1 MQTVVDLLR
10 HRAQTQTN
18 QAAYIFL
25 KNGELNPT
33 QLTYG
38 ELAERAEAIA
48 THLVAHTH
56 AHTHERALLIY
67 PYESGLEFITAFYAC
82 LCAGVVAV
90 PCHPPRNQ
98 QDFTDLQA
106 RLTSAQANIILTET
120 AFRPKL
126 ASLAPQHWIITNQLS
141 SVVLRSP
148 LPAIAPET
156 LAFLQ
161 YTSGS
166 TGIPKGVMVTHAC
179 IRSNQRTLEIA
190 FGSTPA
196 TISVGWLPLF
206 HDMGLIG
213 NVLQPLHLGIPSILM
228 SPLAFIQKPIRWLQ
242 ALSHYQATTS
252 GAPNFAYDLLCR
264 QTTPQQRQDLDL
276 SHWEVAFTGAEPIRT
291 KTLDQFAATFA
302 PCGFRPPAFYPC
314 YGMAEAILLITGGIK
329 TELPKIIY
337 LNQTFL
343 KENRVIETSAAHP
356 DTRPIAGC
364 GRTWLD
370 TQIVIVDPA
379 TLTPCSPN
387 QIGEIWVTGSGI
399 GKGYWNLPEQTQQTF
414 QATLKNDPNQT
425 FLRTGDLGFLKNQ
438 ELYITGRLK
447 EILVFW
453 GFNHYPQHIE
463 QTAENCHPAL
473 RPNASAA
480 FSIPADGEEI
490 DGEEKLVLAL
500 EVDRH
505 HRHTLDVEATVEAIR
520 WAVFDQHFIDV
531 YAIAFLKPG
540 SIPKT
545 SSGKIQRQICQEKF
559 LAQQL
564 NLVAEWRSPQPHDI
578 TTLLN
583 KYLAPSTHAQRY
595 LFLLRGKIKR
605 SLSLLLNR

>member
-10 HRAQTQTN
+10 HRAQVQANQT
-18 QAAYIFL
+18 AYIFL
-25 KNGELNPT
+25 KNGELAPT
-33 QLTYG
+33 LITYA
-38 ELAERAEAIA
+38 ELAGKAEAIA
-48 THLVAHTH
+48 THLAPYAT
-56 AHTHERALLIY
+56 ERALLIY
-67 PYESGLEFITAFYAC
+67 SYESGLEFITAFYAC
-82 LCAGVVAV
+82 LCAGVIAV

-106 RLTSAQANIILTET
+106 RLTSAQAKIILTE
-120 AFRPKL
+120 AALHSKLRPL
-126 ASLAPQHWIITNQLS
+126 TPQSWIITNQLA
-141 SVVLRSP
+141 SVGRSP
-148 LPAIAPET
+148 LPLITAEH

-179 IRSNQRTLEIA
+179 IRSNQKTLEIA
-190 FGSTPA
+190 FGSNPQ

-213 NVLQPLHLGIPSILM
+213 NILQPLHLGIPSILM
-228 SPLAFIQKPIRWLQ
+228 SPLAFIQKPVRWLQ

-264 QTTPQQRQDLDL
+264 QTTPQQRQTLDL

-291 KTLDQFAATFA
+291 QTLSQFAATFA
-302 PCGFRPPAFYPC
+302 PCGFRSRAFYPC
-314 YGMAEAILLITGGIK
+314 YGMAEATLLITGSIK
-329 TELPKIIY
+329 TEPPTIID
-337 LNQTFL
+337 LNPVFL
-343 KENRVIETSAAHP
+343 KENRAIETSAADP
-356 DTRPIAGC
+356 EKRSIISC
-364 GRTWLD
+364 GRPWLD
-370 TQIVIVDPA
+370 TQIVIVDPQA
-379 TLTPCSPN
+379 LKPCPSD

-399 GKGYWNLPEQTQQTF
+399 GKGYWNLPEQTRQTF
-414 QATLKNDPNQT
+414 QATLTQYPDQT

-473 RPNASAA
+473 RSNASAA
-480 FSIPADGEEI
+480 FAVPVE
-490 DGEEKLVLAL
+490 GEEKLVIAL

-505 HRHTLDVEATVEAIR
+505 YRHSLDVETTVEAIR
-520 WAVFDQHFIDV
+520 WAVFDQHFVDV

-540 SIPKT
+540 SLPKT
-545 SSGKIQRQICQEKF
+545 SSGKIQRQTCQEKF

-578 TTLLN
+578 TTLLK
-583 KYLAPSTHAQRY
+583 KYLTPTTHVRRY
-595 LFLLRGKIKR
+595 LSLLRSKLKR
-605 SLSLLLNR
+605 SLSLLLKR

>member
-10 HRAQTQTN
+10 HRAQTQPHQT
-18 QAAYIFL
+18 AYIFL
-25 KNGELNPT
+25 KNGELENPT
-33 QLTYG
+33 HLTYG
-38 ELAERAEAIA
+38 ELAAKAEAIA
-48 THLVAHTH
+48 THLTPH
-56 AHTHERALLIY
+56 AHETALLIY

-82 LCAGVVAV
+82 LYAGVIAV
-90 PCHPPRNQ
+90 PCHPPRNP

-106 RLTSAQANIILTET
+106 RLTSAQAKIILT
-120 AFRPKL
+120 AAALRPKL
-126 ASLAPQHWIITNQLS
+126 HSLTPQHWLITHSLPPLS
-141 SVVLRSP
+141 PSP
-148 LPAIAPET
+148 SPAIAPET

-179 IRSNQRTLEIA
+179 IRSNQKTLEIA

-242 ALSHYQATTS
+242 AMSHYQATTS

-264 QTTPQQRQDLDL
+264 QTTPQQRQTLDL
-276 SHWEVAFTGAEPIRT
+276 SHWEVAFTGAEPVRA
-291 KTLDQFAATFA
+291 KTLTEFATAFA
-302 PCGFRPPAFYPC
+302 PSGFRPQAFYPC
-314 YGMAEAILLITGGIK
+314 YGMAEATLLITGGIK
-329 TELPKIIY
+329 AAPPPIIH
-337 LNQTFL
+337 LDEAAL
-343 KENRVIETSAAHP
+343 KENQVIATSATHP
-356 DTRPIAGC
+356 DTRPIVSC

-370 TQIVIVDPA
+370 TQIVIVDP
-379 TLTPCSPN
+379 TTFTPCPPD

-399 GKGYWNLPEQTQQTF
+399 AKGYWNLPEQTEQTF
-414 QATLKNDPNQT
+414 QATLKNHPNQT

-438 ELYITGRLK
+438 ELHITGRLK
-447 EILVFW
+447 EILIFW

-463 QTAENCHPAL
+463 QTVENCHPAL
-473 RPNASAA
+473 RLNASAA
-480 FSIPADGEEI
+480 FAIPI
-490 DGEEKLVLAL
+490 DGEAKLIIAP

-505 HRHTLDVEATVEAIR
+505 HRHSLDVEATVEAIR

-545 SSGKIQRQICQEKF
+545 SSGKIQRQACREKF
-559 LAQQL
+559 LTQQL

-578 TTLLN
+578 TTLLK
-583 KYLAPSTHAQRY
+583 KYLAPTTHAQRY

-605 SLSLLLNR
+605 SLSLLLKR

>member
-10 HRAQTQTN
+10 HRAQTQAN
-18 QAAYIFL
+18 QVAYIFL
-25 KNGELNPT
+25 KNGELDPT
-33 QLTYG
+33 PLTYG
-38 ELAERAEAIA
+38 ELAEKAEAIA
-48 THLVAHTH
+48 THLAPY
-56 AHTHERALLIY
+56 ANERALLIY
-67 PYESGLEFITAFYAC
+67 SYESGLEFITAFYAC
-82 LCAGVVAV
+82 LYAGVIAV

-106 RLTSAQANIILTET
+106 RLTSAQAKVILTE
-120 AFRPKL
+120 AILRPKL
-126 ASLAPQHWIITNQLS
+126 RSLNPQYWIITNQLTS
-141 SVVLRSP
+141 GERSP
-148 LPAIAPET
+148 LPTITPEH

-166 TGIPKGVMVTHAC
+166 TGIPKGVMVTHTC
-179 IRSNQRTLEIA
+179 IRSNQKTLEVA
-190 FGSTPA
+190 FGSTSN

-242 ALSHYQATTS
+242 AMSHYQATTS

-264 QTTPQQRQDLDL
+264 QTTLQQRQTLDL
-276 SHWEVAFTGAEPIRT
+276 SHWEVAFTGAEPIRIQ
-291 KTLDQFAATFA
+291 TLTQFATAFA
-302 PCGFRPPAFYPC
+302 PSGFRPHAFYPC
-314 YGMAEAILLITGGIK
+314 YGMAEATLLITGGIK
-329 TELPKIIY
+329 SDPPTIIY
-337 LNQTFL
+337 LNPVLL
-343 KENRVIETSAAHP
+343 KENQVVETSATHP
-356 DTRPIAGC
+356 DTRPIIGC
-364 GRTWLD
+364 GRSWLD
-370 TQIVIVDPA
+370 TQIVIVDPQ
-379 TLTPCSPN
+379 TLTPCHPD

-399 GKGYWNLPEQTQQTF
+399 GKGYWNLSEQTQQTF
-414 QATLKNDPNQT
+414 QATLENYPNQT

-463 QTAENCHPAL
+463 QTVETCHPAL

-480 FSIPADGEEI
+480 FAIPIE
-490 DGEEKLVLAL
+490 GEEKLVIAL

-505 HRHTLDVEATVEAIR
+505 HRHSLDIEATVEAIR

-545 SSGKIQRQICQEKF
+545 SSGKIQRRTCQEKF
-559 LAQQL
+559 LTQQL

-578 TTLLN
+578 TTLLK
-583 KYLAPSTHAQRY
+583 KYLTPTTHAHRY
-595 LFLLRGKIKR
+595 LSLLRGKLKR
-605 SLSLLLNR
+605 SLYLLLKR

>member
-10 HRAQTQTN
+10 HRAQTQAN
-18 QAAYIFL
+18 QTAYIFL
-25 KNGELNPT
+25 KNGELVPT
-33 QLTYG
+33 HLTYG
-38 ELAERAEAIA
+38 ELAEKAEAIA
-48 THLVAHTH
+48 THLAPYLN
-56 AHTHERALLIY
+56 ERALLIY
-67 PYESGLEFITAFYAC
+67 SYESGLEFITAFYGC
-82 LCAGVVAV
+82 LYAGVIAV

-98 QDFTDLQA
+98 QDFTNLQA
-106 RLTSAQANIILTET
+106 RLTAAQAKVILTE
-120 AFRPKL
+120 AALHPKL
-126 ASLAPQHWIITNQLS
+126 RPLAPPHWIITNQLA
-141 SVVLRSP
+141 SVGRSP
-148 LPAIAPET
+148 LPTIKPED

-179 IRSNQRTLEIA
+179 IRSNQKTLEIA
-190 FGSTPA
+190 FGSNQQ

-242 ALSHYQATTS
+242 AMSYYKATTS

-264 QTTPQQRQDLDL
+264 QTTPQQRQTLDL

-291 KTLDQFAATFA
+291 KTLTQFATTFA
-302 PCGFRPPAFYPC
+302 PSGFHPHAFYPC
-314 YGMAEAILLITGGIK
+314 YGMAEATLLITGGIK
-329 TELPKIIY
+329 TDPPNTIY
-337 LNQTFL
+337 LDPILL
-343 KENRVIETSAAHP
+343 KENRVTETSATHP
-356 DTRPIAGC
+356 DARPIVGC

-370 TQIVIVDPA
+370 TQIVIVDRQ
-379 TLTPCSPN
+379 TLTPCHPD

-399 GKGYWNLPEQTQQTF
+399 GKGYWDLPEQTQQTF
-414 QATLKNDPNQT
+414 QATLKNHPNQT

-480 FSIPADGEEI
+480 FAIPI
-490 DGEEKLVLAL
+490 DGEEKLVIAL

-505 HRHTLDVEATVEAIR
+505 HRHSLDVEATVEAIR
-520 WAVFDQHFIDV
+520 WAIFDQHFIDV

-545 SSGKIQRQICQEKF
+545 SSGKIQRQTCQEKF
-559 LAQQL
+559 LTQQL

-578 TTLLN
+578 TTLLK
-583 KYLAPSTHAQRY
+583 KYLTPTTHAHRY
-595 LFLLRGKIKR
+595 LSLLRGKVKR
-605 SLSLLLNR
+605 SLYLLLKR

>member
-10 HRAQTQTN
+10 YRAQTQAN
-18 QAAYIFL
+18 QTAYIFL
-25 KNGELNPT
+25 KNGELAPT
-33 QLTYG
+33 PLTYA
-38 ELAERAEAIA
+38 ELAEKAEAIA
-48 THLVAHTH
+48 THLAPY
-56 AHTHERALLIY
+56 THERALLIY
-67 PYESGLEFITAFYAC
+67 SYESGLEFITAFYAC
-82 LCAGVVAV
+82 LCAGVIAV

-106 RLTSAQANIILTET
+106 RLTSAQAKLILTE
-120 AFRPKL
+120 AALHSKL
-126 ASLAPQHWIITNQLS
+126 HLLAPQHWIIS
-141 SVVLRSP
+141 DRVDEARRSP
-148 LPAIAPET
+148 LPTVTPES

-166 TGIPKGVMVTHAC
+166 TGIPKGVMVTHSC
-179 IRSNQRTLEIA
+179 IRSNQKTLEIA
-190 FGSTPA
+190 FGSNSQ

-264 QTTPQQRQDLDL
+264 QTTHQQRQHLDL

-291 KTLDQFAATFA
+291 KTLTQFATTFA
-302 PCGFRPPAFYPC
+302 PCGFRSHAFYPC
-314 YGMAEAILLITGGIK
+314 YGMAEATLLITGSIK
-329 TELPKIIY
+329 TDPPTIIY
-337 LNQTFL
+337 LNPVFL
-343 KENRVIETSAAHP
+343 KENRAIATRAIDPE
-356 DTRPIAGC
+356 TRPIVSC

-370 TQIVIVDPA
+370 TQIVIVDPQ
-379 TLTPCSPN
+379 TLTPCAPN
-387 QIGEIWVTGSGI
+387 QIGEIWVTGSGV
-399 GKGYWNLPEQTQQTF
+399 GQGYWNLPEQTQQTF
-414 QATLKNDPNQT
+414 QATLENYPHQT

-453 GFNHYPQHIE
+453 GFNHYPQHLE

-480 FSIPADGEEI
+480 FAIPI

-505 HRHTLDVEATVEAIR
+505 YRHSLDVEATVEAIR
-520 WAVFDQHFIDV
+520 WAIFDQHFVDV

-545 SSGKIQRQICQEKF
+545 SSGKIQRQTCQEKF
-559 LAQQL
+559 LTQQL

-578 TTLLN
+578 TTLLK
-583 KYLAPSTHAQRY
+583 KYLAPTTHAQRY
-595 LFLLRGKIKR
+595 LFLLRGKVKR
-605 SLSLLLNR
+605 SLSLLLKR

>member
-10 HRAQTQTN
+10 RRAQTQAN
-18 QAAYIFL
+18 QTAYIFL
-25 KNGELNPT
+25 KNGELASTP
-33 QLTYG
+33 LTYRG
-38 ELAERAEAIA
+38 LAEKAEAIA
-48 THLVAHTH
+48 THLVPYFN
-56 AHTHERALLIY
+56 ERALLIY
-67 PYESGLEFITAFYAC
+67 SYESGLEFIIAFYAC
-82 LCAGVVAV
+82 LYAGVIAV

-106 RLTSAQANIILTET
+106 RLTSAQAKIILTEAT
-120 AFRPKL
+120 LCPKL
-126 ASLAPQHWIITNQLS
+126 RSLNPQRWLITNQLAA
-141 SVVLRSP
+141 VGRSP
-148 LPAIAPET
+148 LPTIPPEH

-166 TGIPKGVMVTHAC
+166 TGIPKGVMVTHSC
-179 IRSNQRTLEIA
+179 IRSNQKTLEVA
-190 FGSTPA
+190 FGSNQQ

-242 ALSHYQATTS
+242 AMSSYQATTS

-264 QTTPQQRQDLDL
+264 QTTPQQRQALDL
-276 SHWEVAFTGAEPIRT
+276 SYWEVAFTGAEPIRT
-291 KTLDQFAATFA
+291 KTLTQFATTFA
-302 PCGFRPPAFYPC
+302 SCGFRPYAFYPC
-314 YGMAEAILLITGGIK
+314 YGMAEATLLITGGLK
-329 TELPKIIY
+329 TDLPTIIY
-337 LNQTFL
+337 LNPIRL
-343 KENRVIETSAAHP
+343 KENRVVKTTTTDPNTCRIV
-356 DTRPIAGC
+356 GC

-370 TQIVIVDPA
+370 TQIVIVDPQ
-379 TLTPCSPN
+379 TLTPCHPD

-414 QATLKNDPNQT
+414 QATLENYPDQT
-425 FLRTGDLGFLKNQ
+425 FLRTGDLGFLDNQ

-473 RPNASAA
+473 RSNASAA
-480 FSIPADGEEI
+480 FAIPV
-490 DGEEKLVLAL
+490 DGEEKLVIAL

-505 HRHTLDVEATVEAIR
+505 HRHSLDVEATVEAIR

-545 SSGKIQRQICQEKF
+545 SSGKIQRQTCQEKF
-559 LAQQL
+559 LTQQL

-578 TTLLN
+578 TTLLK
-583 KYLAPSTHAQRY
+583 KYLSPTTHAQRY
-595 LFLLRGKIKR
+595 LSLLRGKVKR
-605 SLSLLLNR
+605 SLYLLRKR